1 MKKFISLLLVLT
13 LFANLTFAMAID
25 SENTHQTCST
35 NADEID
41 LNDYIQYTIDFPVKS
56 DTLSAGSVTSD
67 NSNVMAQHKNNVY
80 NAMEYVKSLHLVE
93 QGYAS
98 IEKSCLEN
106 LETYLS
112 DDFSTD
118 SILTSY
124 TVIVPKSGSG
134 MSYYGTW
141 AGRDFYNRTYSMARF
156 RESSMEWEST
166 PNIIFNW
173 VAGAVNLLF
182 CWAPKSLSI
191 PFTLV
196 STALGCTPSGGEI
209 ATDDAWE
216 IYYSVSLVNRDI
228 LTENSLGHWGT
239 DTSEYVTVYRDNYGT
254 AQPIIVRKSA
264 EASPDGLY
272 VHETHPTPLSLEAEH
287 YTDTTFILRNAYTRY
302 MDRTMKGQ
310 PIVYDVRSELYY
322 IEFK

>member
-106 LETYLS
+106 LLFRS
-112 DDFSTD
+112 C
-118 SILTSY
+118 
-124 TVIVPKSGSG
+124 
-134 MSYYGTW
+134 
-141 AGRDFYNRTYSMARF
+141 RTTF
-156 RESSMEWEST
+156 
-166 PNIIFNW
+166 
-173 VAGAVNLLF
+173 LQ
-182 CWAPKSLSI
+182 I
-191 PFTLV
+191 PF
-196 STALGCTPSGGEI
+196 
-209 ATDDAWE
+209 
-216 IYYSVSLVNRDI
+216 
-228 LTENSLGHWGT
+228 
-239 DTSEYVTVYRDNYGT
+239 
-254 AQPIIVRKSA
+254 
-264 EASPDGLY
+264 
-272 VHETHPTPLSLEAEH
+272 
-287 YTDTTFILRNAYTRY
+287 
-302 MDRTMKGQ
+302 
-310 PIVYDVRSELYY
+310 
-322 IEFK
+322 